1 MTPILA
7 KGGVKKLSSFR
18 TLPERAIS
26 AVPTMPYAI
35 SISLL
40 LLFLIHLSYAVS
52 ASNYSAGADGF
63 TANFFSA
70 FFNAN
75 FSSIAHSAAFLSN
88 GDVIIAG
95 TITYPAGVT
104 QHPGIVNDVHL
115 DITDST
121 QKKRTS
127 LILRLSMA
135 NHTVIWAHRAVPC
148 SAQTRFA
155 LNIDETRDAVFM
167 SGATTGFVNSSD
179 PTMYPGAVITHY
191 SLNGTRE
198 AIRIHGSEKHAYHFL
213 TTTSSLSSKLLIL
226 GYCPFNSTNTNKIAA
241 LAPQGGLCA
250 IVLQKSDLSIEAS
263 FDLTNGPIG
272 VANATLRRDD
282 WWHGATSHDRS
293 TVYVTIRRHVII
305 NEFLPSSRAMI
316 LAFRSD
322 NLQQIGS
329 PALLPTGHV
338 PQHVRLAVAS
348 NGVVFAAY
356 IDRGGNKEAITVRR
370 YDRALMENYWTSSET
385 VDFVREIERELV
397 IGRPVPS
404 IVNAAIAFSKN
415 VDTNQDGIEESVA
428 VLLYTAELVDRN
440 TENAS
445 DLLMMTN
452 PRVAVV
458 AVDPSANVRWISQSQ
473 QLHWWEPLGVALYP
487 RDQNTLLVIG
497 ADLGTTEST
506 LFRTG
511 GHMLATEVYIKS
523 DDEDKRSPQ
532 TGNDKDTDLD
542 TNIFP
547 TPSPTRSGS
556 TLQTSE
562 LCIGMSSH
570 VKGWTILEIVRL
582 DKRFRLQRHPIQMG
596 IWGAKRLKELFSGRG
611 QQGKT
616 FKLVKMSCLQ
626 WNNDG
631 ARLCATDLHV
641 IRVNGKL
648 MYMEELCKNIKA
660 WKAFG
665 GVKCESGLDV
675 PFNFKS
681 ICSEG
686 VEVYPGIH
694 VTMHSGQIGKSAE
707 TVVAEEC
714 ELQQKRILLWR
725 LKTM

>member
-1 MTPILA
+1 MNP
-7 KGGVKKLSSFR
+7 FR
-18 TLPERAIS
+18 ALPERAIP
-26 AVPTMPYAI
+26 AVPTMPCAI
-35 SISLL
+35 SVSLL
-40 LLFLIHLSYAVS
+40 LLFLLHLPYAVF
-52 ASNYSAGADGF
+52 ASNHSVGADGF
-63 TANFFSA
+63 TVNFFSA

-75 FSSIAHSAAFLSN
+75 FSSIAHSAEFLST

-95 TITYPAGVT
+95 TITYPAGVI
-104 QHPGIVNDVHL
+104 QHPGIVNDVDL

-127 LILRLSMA
+127 LILRLSIA

-155 LNIDETRDAVFM
+155 LTIDETRGAVFL

-179 PTMYPGAVITHY
+179 PTLYPGAVIARY

-213 TTTSSLSSKLLIL
+213 TTTSTSSSKLLIL

-241 LAPQGGLCA
+241 LVPQGSLCVA
-250 IVLQKSDLSIEAS
+250 IFRKSDLSIEAS
-263 FDLTNGPIG
+263 FHLTTGPIG

-293 TVYVTIRRHVII
+293 IVYVTIRRHVIL

-348 NGVVFAAY
+348 NGVVYAAY

-370 YDRALMENYWTSSET
+370 YNSTLMENYWTSSET
-385 VDFVREIERELV
+385 VEFVREIERELI

-404 IVNAAIAFSKN
+404 IVNAAIAFSENENTKQN
-415 VDTNQDGIEESVA
+415 GTEQSVA

-445 DLLMMTN
+445 DFLVMTN

-458 AVDPSANVRWISQSQ
+458 AVNPSANVRWIGQSQ
-473 QLHWWEPLGVALYP
+473 QLHWWEPFAVALHP
-487 RDQNTLLVIG
+487 ENQNTLLAVG
-497 ADLGTTEST
+497 ADLGTTGST

-511 GHMLATEVYIKS
+511 GHMLATEVHIKS
-523 DDEDKRSPQ
+523 DDDDKQPPQ
-532 TGNDKDTDLD
+532 TGNGSDTDLD

-547 TPSPTRSGS
+547 TPSPTGSGS
-556 TLQTSE
+556 TPQTSE
-562 LCIGMSSH
+562 LCIGMLSH
-570 VKGWTILEIVRL
+570 IKGRAILEIIMS
-582 DKRFRLQRHPIQMG
+582 DKRFRLQRHPVQMG
-596 IWGAKRLKELFSGRG
+596 LWRLKELFSARG
-611 QQGKT
+611 HQEKT
-616 FKLVKMSCLQ
+616 HKLVKMSCLQ
-626 WNNDG
+626 WNNDE

-648 MYMEELCKNIKA
+648 MYMEALCKNVKA

-665 GVKCESGLDV
+665 GVGCKSRLDV

-681 ICSEG
+681 SCSEG
-686 VEVYPGIH
+686 LEVFPGIH

-707 TVVAEEC
+707 TVVDEEC
-714 ELQQKRILLWR
+714 ELQQKRVLLWR